1 MASCTR
7 PTFIIFSILLLLFL
21 NTPAFSA
28 RSISIG
34 NPLNPNKPAC
44 PTPRG
49 QPYRSCKPPPSQPLG
64 RGCNSRYKCVP
75 PGTDKVAT
83 RPNIKT

>member
-21 NTPAFSA
+21 NTPAIAA

-34 NPLNPNKPAC
+34 NPLNPNKPVC
-44 PTPRG
+44 PAPRG
-49 QPYRSCKPPPSQPLG
+49 QPYGKCKPPLSPPL
-64 RGCNSRYKCVP
+64 RR
-75 PGTDKVAT
+75 GTDKVAT
-83 RPNIKT
+83 RPNTKP